1 MVNRTFA
8 RLLWP
13 SVSPIGKHLNVVYG
27 GGDLEVVGVVGDVKQ
42 NGLEPRAVTE
52 AYIPAAQMPI
62 SFMTVMVRTAVDPAT
77 LARPRW
83 RRCASLRK
91 QSVAKIAPM
100 TMTISA
106 SVARRKFAALL
117 LGMFG
122 GLALVLSIVGVSGIM
137 AYTVAQRTREFGIR
151 MAIGAQPAQVW
162 RLVLGQ
168 GLRLT
173 GMGVVLG
180 LSAAWGLTRLLTSM
194 LFRVESHD
202 PLTFAAVAVALTAA
216 ALIAC
221 LLPARKAA
229 RVDPMTALRWD

>member
-1 MVNRTFA
+1 MRTLVAFLL
-8 RLLWP
+8 RLFP
-13 SVSPIGKHLNVVYG
+13 GKFRREFG
-27 GGDLEVVGVVGDVKQ
+27 
-42 NGLEPRAVTE
+42 AVTE

-62 SFMTVMVRTAVDPAT
+62 SFMTVVVRTSVDPAA
-77 LARPRW
+77 LARQSVAAMRE
-83 RRCASLRK
+83 LEK
-91 QSVAKIAPM
+91 GQSVAKIAPM
-100 TMTISA
+100 TTIISA

-122 GLALVLSIVGVSGIM
+122 GLAVLAIVGVSGIM

-162 RLVLGQ
+162 RLVLVQ

-173 GMGVVLG
+173 GLGVVLG
-180 LSAAWGLTRLLTSM
+180 LSAAWGLTRLLTTM
-194 LFRVESHD
+194 LFEVNSHD
-202 PLTFAAVAVALTAA
+202 PLTFTAVAVRLTAA

-229 RVDPMTALRWD
+229 RVDPMTALRWN